1 MDGVG
6 SLRIHCGPDMRTDSH
21 LLRYFTVYYTF
32 SWILKLL
39 IFCIVVYIII
49 IITNQPKVKE
59 SCPDGNDTLN
69 SRVELQPL
77 TRVCVG
83 LMDHIGF
90 EFLRIQCVCQIC
102 KEA

>member
-1 MDGVG
+1 MDNATIAGTRFITEV
-6 SLRIHCGPDMRTDSH
+6 
-21 LLRYFTVYYTF
+21 
-32 SWILKLL
+32 
-39 IFCIVVYIII
+39 III
-49 IITNQPKVKE
+49 IIIIINQPTVKE
-59 SCPDGNDTLN
+59 SCPDGNGTLS